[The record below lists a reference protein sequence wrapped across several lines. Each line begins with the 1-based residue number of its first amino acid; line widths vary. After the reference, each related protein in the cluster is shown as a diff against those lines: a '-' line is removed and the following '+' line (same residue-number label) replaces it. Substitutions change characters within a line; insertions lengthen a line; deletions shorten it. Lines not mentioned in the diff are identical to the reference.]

1 MQHGVPHFAD
11 LCRQRND
18 MWRSQNSI
26 LLNGNNQYHLNEE
39 PVCCECKRMGEQ
51 NYGTNIT
58 EAQLQQFNDMKI
70 FIAPDI
76 AQGTALEN
84 KEYIFSFVS
93 PQRTMID
100 IVPAHARMYYI
111 QQDGLGNFHCLVWP
125 DDCLKCD
132 SAREGEPITI
142 WIHSS
147 NIVVRRDWPSRSVYN
162 NKCRLQTNTH
172 IHRNSKSS

>member
-1 MQHGVPHFAD
+1 
-11 LCRQRND
+11 
-18 MWRSQNSI
+18 
-26 LLNGNNQYHLNEE
+26 
-39 PVCCECKRMGEQ
+39 MGEQ

-162 NKCRLQTNTH
+162 DKCRLQTNTH